1 MIPAWI
7 EGVGVIAGFLGV
19 IAWFPQIMK
28 VWSEGE
34 HEGISIPTFTLVS
47 TSLVLWLA
55 YGVLIESI
63 AIILANIAA
72 LGCIITIII
81 GVLKLRRREGNGANT
96 GS

>member
-7 EGVGVIAGFLGV
+7 EGVGVVAGFLGV
-19 IAWFPQIMK
+19 IAWFPQIKK
-28 VWSEGE
+28 VWSEGK

-47 TSLVLWLA
+47 TSLVLWLV
-55 YGVLIESI
+55 YGLLIESI

-72 LGCIITIII
+72 LSCIIAIII
-81 GVLKLRRREGNGANT
+81 GVIRLRGQSDIGANT

>member
-1 MIPAWI
+1 MIPPWI
-7 EGVGVIAGFLGV
+7 EGVGLIARFLGV

-47 TSLVLWLA
+47 TSLILWLA
-55 YGVLIESI
+55 YGMLIGSI

-72 LGCIITIII
+72 LSCIITIII
-81 GVLKLRRREGNGANT
+81 GVLRLRRQEGDGANT

>member
-7 EGVGVIAGFLGV
+7 EGIGVIAGFLGV
-19 IAWFPQIMK
+19 IAWFPQIKK
-28 VWSEGE
+28 VWSEGK

-55 YGVLIESI
+55 YGILIGSM

-72 LGCIITIII
+72 LSCIITIII
-81 GVLKLRRREGNGANT
+81 GVIRLRGQSDTGANT